1 MTKKEQEAF
10 DNLNGEFNALK
21 AEHEKQQQIIQEYA
35 NLINVKSQLVTD
47 LDRIAEIRNQQIQS
61 LQNSKAYY
69 VTGEDVRELYEQA
82 YQSMDDEDEGIKLTR
97 DLNKLNDSLP
107 GITLEFIFE
116 RSETGKV
123 KLMSPAFHPS
133 NI

>member
-10 DNLNGEFNALK
+10 DNLSGEFNALK
-21 AEHEKQQQIIQEYA
+21 AENEKQKQTIQEYA

-61 LQNSKAYY
+61 FQNSKAYY
-69 VTGEDVRELYEQA
+69 LTGEDIRELYEQA
-82 YQSMDDEDEGIKLTR
+82 YSSMDDEDKGVKLTR

-107 GITLEFIFE
+107 SITLEFIFE
-116 RSETGKV
+116 RSEEGKI
-123 KLMSPAFHPS
+123 KLMTPAFNVS
-133 NI
+133 TI